1 MMAADLFER
10 RRAGVLLHPTS
21 LPGAA
26 RRGALGASARRFADT
41 LTDAGFSVW
50 QMLPVGPVTAD
61 PSPYFARSNHA
72 GDARL
77 IDLET
82 LANAGW
88 IELDEPRAGESDTD
102 FHARKRVEARAGF
115 RKRASELEKAE
126 LTEFRRHNSRWLG
139 PYALYE
145 ALKEEQGGEPWWRW
159 PEPLRER
166 ERAALEAAG
175 RRSRR
180 AIEQII
186 FEQAIFSLQWAAL
199 RRYANERSVRLL
211 GDLPIYVAHDS
222 VETWLH
228 RRNFRLDA
236 NGLPTA
242 IAGVPPDYFS
252 ADGQIWGNPLYDW
265 DFQHA
270 DRFRWWTNRVA
281 AELGR
286 FDWLRI
292 DHFRGLE
299 AGWSVPA
306 GAATARDGV
315 WVPAP
320 GRELLKRL
328 QRVLGGMPL
337 VAEDLGII
345 TAPVVALREEFDL
358 PGMKILQFGFD
369 GSAENPYLPHNHK
382 RSTIVYTGTH
392 DNDTTLGWYR
402 SLDEPTRSHVDR
414 YFHCAAAD
422 MPEALIRA
430 ALGSVAVLAVV
441 PMQDLLALGSEA
453 RMNTPGTSSGNW
465 RWGFDWQQLE
475 PGFGERW
482 RALNRLFGRAP

>member
-1 MMAADLFER
+1 MMSADLYER

-26 RRGALGASARRFADT
+26 RVGALGANARRYLET
-41 LTDAGFSVW
+41 ISDAGFTVW

-72 GDARL
+72 GNAAL
-77 IDLET
+77 IDLEA
-82 LANAGW
+82 LASAGW
-88 IELDEPRAGESDTD
+88 IELDAARAGEGDAGY
-102 FHARKRVEARAGF
+102 HARKLVEARAGF
-115 RKRASELEKAE
+115 RRRASELEKAE

-145 ALKEEQGGEPWWRW
+145 ALKLEHGGKSWAHW
-159 PEPLRER
+159 PEPLRNR

-175 RRSRR
+175 KRNRA
-180 AIEQII
+180 AIEQTV
-186 FEQAIFSLQWAAL
+186 FEQSIFSLQWSAL
-199 RRYANERSVRLL
+199 RRQANERGVRLF

-236 NGLPTA
+236 QGLPTA
-242 IAGVPPDYFS
+242 VAGVPPDYFA

-265 DFQHA
+265 DFMRT
-270 DRFRWWTNRVA
+270 DRFRWWVARVEA
-281 AELGR
+281 QLER
-286 FDWLRI
+286 FDWVRI
-292 DHFRGLE
+292 DHFRGLD
-299 AGWSVPA
+299 AGWSVPV
-306 GAATARDGV
+306 GASTARDGS
-315 WVPAP
+315 WLPAP

-328 QRVLGGMPL
+328 KGVLGGMPL

-369 GSAENPYLPHNHK
+369 GSPENPYLPHNHK

-402 SLDEPTRSHVDR
+402 SLDERTRAHVDN
-414 YFHCAAAD
+414 YFRCRGED

-453 RMNTPGTSSGNW
+453 RMNTPGTSNGNW
-465 RWGFDWQQLE
+465 RWTFDWPEL
-475 PGFGERW
+475 GSDFGARW
-482 RALNRLFGRAP
+482 RGLNRLFARAA